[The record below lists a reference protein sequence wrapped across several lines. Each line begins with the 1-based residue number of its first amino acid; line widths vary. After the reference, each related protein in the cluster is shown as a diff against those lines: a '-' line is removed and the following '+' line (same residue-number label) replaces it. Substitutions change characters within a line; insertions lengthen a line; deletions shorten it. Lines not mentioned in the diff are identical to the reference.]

1 MPVKYL
7 PYIVFSE
14 PPKTSDIESVVP
26 LGHPV
31 AESGVG
37 VRDGVRDGVRY
48 GVGVGVRY
56 GVGVEV
62 GVRYGVRVRVR
73 VCSGVGVEVRVRV
86 RVGVCSGV
94 GVEVRVR
101 VRVGVCSGVGVEVRV
116 GVGVGVVAELTI
128 TVKVLLRWYPC
139 GFKYVQSAA
148 TAVVIVAIPAPTN
161 LSIIPPGGKHGPWE
175 LPYCGW
181 GSDWVST

>member
-94 GVEVRVR
+94 GVEVRV
-101 VRVGVCSGVGVEVRV
+101 